1 MTQPADGGPPAAA
14 NAQHRVAKKGRAAL
28 HLAVASE
35 NLEVVE
41 LLLQRGA
48 NVNLPVM
55 NLLVV
60 FLFLI
65 RRLFFLPGIGMC
77 RGGLLKNTGVGW
89 FFFPLRIL
97 GSKTPR

>member
-65 RRLFFLPGIGMC
+65 RPVVFFAGNRDVP
-77 RGGLLKNTGVGW
+77 GW
-89 FFFPLRIL
+89 FVKKQY
-97 GSKTPR
+97 KTPG